1 MMQNN
6 MLYLILVI
14 LIVLIISFTIINTEY
29 FGVKI
34 VGCNCAINPSC
45 DQECPNYVSPYL
57 DLSNF

>member
-1 MMQNN
+1 